1 MSSPGCMTNGPRTL
15 PGCQNRY
22 APSACWSKN
31 QQPYQER
38 KTNQHCKNWYGWLVE
53 FLVRL
58 SVFAPRSATKRCTS
72 LLTPREGPNRT
83 VGLLTPRWGSPTNDF
98 TGKPSDER
106 SVGTYSDNKKL
117 IIGREI
123 VLSGEISACEK
134 LIVEGCVETSTI
146 KDCRKIEIAEGGI
159 FKGDA
164 EIEIAEIAG
173 HFEGTILATNILLV
187 RSTGII
193 KGTIRAERIEI
204 ERGGKISGHVQM
216 ELEKQGQ

>member
-1 MSSPGCMTNGPRTL
+1 MFKKREEETDLKQRKEEYGSVPTKAPIMPPR
-15 PGCQNRY
+15 
-22 APSACWSKN
+22 
-31 QQPYQER
+31 
-38 KTNQHCKNWYGWLVE
+38 H
-53 FLVRL
+53 
-58 SVFAPRSATKRCTS
+58 
-72 LLTPREGPNRT
+72 EGIR
-83 VGLLTPRWGSPTNDF
+83 PTNDF